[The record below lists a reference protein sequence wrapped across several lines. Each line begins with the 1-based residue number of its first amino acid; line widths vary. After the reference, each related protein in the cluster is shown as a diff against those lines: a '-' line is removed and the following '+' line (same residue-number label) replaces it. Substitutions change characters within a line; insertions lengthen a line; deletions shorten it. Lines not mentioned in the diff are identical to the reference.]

1 MVRHRKGVGLNGSQK
16 SPVQSQFLGSSS
28 SVQTPRA
35 SIERQGRESVLLG
48 LSRLRQPAHRGS
60 ALARSGHRL
69 ALGCRHPGVGV
80 RAAFAAQDV
89 VDMVRTNAGSRGC

>member
-1 MVRHRKGVGLNGSQK
+1 MPAVLRADAQSVKAE
-16 SPVQSQFLGSSS
+16 SPSCS
-28 SVQTPRA
+28 
-35 SIERQGRESVLLG
+35 G

-80 RAAFAAQDV
+80 RTAFAAQDV